1 MQQAFPKIHGLF
13 KIPLSNILHLAN
25 EEKYDILSRNY
36 RQKEA
41 KPMGIM
47 DVLAELE
54 EPEAKES
61 PTPEVVAKEETIAES
76 RPEGPLPEKTP
87 EPVPEPAPPEKRKK
101 LRPEWILA
109 IIAAAAALV
118 LGAVLLMSKSYMPPE
133 EAHAEDPELLLHQQQ
148 AEEYEPWPPL
158 EDYTAPSTAETE
170 PENPTIPPERNPY
183 DKYDFQYD
191 RHNYLKLQNL
201 TSYAGVDVSAFQGKI
216 DWKKVKQSGID
227 FAIIRLGYRGYES
240 GKLVEDEYARVNLKN
255 AREAGLRIGAYFFS
269 QALNI
274 KETDQEIQFM
284 LSILGDT
291 ELDMPIVLDWE
302 IPANTARTRNMDA
315 RTLTDIQRH
324 FCGQMRDQGYQPMIY
339 FNWHQSEH
347 LYVLHE
353 LEEYPF
359 WLALYQDR
367 MTYPWKVEMWQYS
380 DKGKVPGINGNVD
393 LNVYMP
399 D

>member
-1 MQQAFPKIHGLF
+1 METLE
-13 KIPLSNILHLAN
+13 IP
-25 EEKYDILSRNY
+25 E
-36 RQKEA
+36 
-41 KPMGIM
+41 
-47 DVLAELE
+47 ELE
-54 EPEAKES
+54 NSEAC
-61 PTPEVVAKEETIAES
+61 
-76 RPEGPLPEKTP
+76 LPENDL
-87 EPVPEPAPPEKRKK
+87 PAPPKRPG
-101 LRPEWILA
+101 LRPEWILG
-109 IIAAAAALV
+109 IIAGAAAL
-118 LGAVLLMSKSYMPPE
+118 LLAAVVLMSRSYFPQKSDT
-133 EAHAEDPELLLHQQQ
+133 EDPEILLHQQQ
-148 AEEYEPWPPL
+148 QQQQEEVELPWPPL
-158 EDYTAPSTAETE
+158 REYLEPTVSETE

-183 DKYDFQYD
+183 DKYDFQYN
-191 RHNYLKLQNL
+191 RHNYLLLQNVK
-201 TSYAGVDVSAFQGKI
+201 SYAGIDVSAFQGKI
-216 DWKKVKQSGID
+216 DWKKVKASGID

-240 GKLVEDEYARVNLKN
+240 GKLVEDEYAKANLKG
-255 AREAGLRIGAYFFS
+255 AKEAGLRIGAYFFS
-269 QALNI
+269 QALSI
-274 KETDQEIQFM
+274 QETDQEIQFM
-284 LSILGDT
+284 RKILGDT

-339 FNWHQSEH
+339 FNWHQSEN

-367 MTYPWKVEMWQYS
+367 MTYPWKVEMWQYT

>member
-1 MQQAFPKIHGLF
+1 METQM
-13 KIPLSNILHLAN
+13 LAAAPD
-25 EEKYDILSRNY
+25 KKR
-36 RQKEA
+36 R
-41 KPMGIM
+41 KP
-47 DVLAELE
+47 
-54 EPEAKES
+54 
-61 PTPEVVAKEETIAES
+61 
-76 RPEGPLPEKTP
+76 
-87 EPVPEPAPPEKRKK
+87 

-109 IIAAAAALV
+109 IVAAGAAV
-118 LGAVLLMSKSYMPPE
+118 LLAVVLLMSRAYFPE
-133 EAHAEDPELLLHQQQ
+133 NASVPGEEDPEILLHQQ
-148 AEEYEPWPPL
+148 AEELPWPPL
-158 EDYTAPSTAETE
+158 ETYLEPTVPETE

-183 DKYDFQYD
+183 DRYDFQYN
-191 RHNYLKLQNL
+191 RHNYLLLQNL
-201 TSYAGVDVSAFQGKI
+201 KSYAGVDVSAFQGNI

-227 FAIIRLGYRGYES
+227 FAMIRLGYRGYES
-240 GKLVEDEYARVNLKN
+240 GKLVEDDYAKTNLKN
-255 AREAGLRIGAYFFS
+255 AKEAGLKIGAYFFS
-269 QALNI
+269 QALSI

-284 LSILGDT
+284 RKILGDT
-291 ELDMPIVLDWE
+291 KLDMPIVLDWE
-302 IPANTARTRNMDA
+302 IPAATARTRNMDA

-353 LEEYPF
+353 LEDYPF

>member
-1 MQQAFPKIHGLF
+1 MTLPETPTPPENPA
-13 KIPLSNILHLAN
+13 
-25 EEKYDILSRNY
+25 
-36 RQKEA
+36 
-41 KPMGIM
+41 
-47 DVLAELE
+47 AELT
-54 EPEAKES
+54 PG
-61 PTPEVVAKEETIAES
+61 PEVLTAC
-76 RPEGPLPEKTP
+76 PQ
-87 EPVPEPAPPEKRKK
+87 KRRS
-101 LRPEWILA
+101 LRIEWILA
-109 IIAAAAALV
+109 IIAGFA
-118 LGAVLLMSKSYMPPE
+118 AVLLAVTIVLSKPHMAQQE
-133 EAHAEDPELLLHQQQ
+133 EDPELLLHHQQQ
-148 AEEYEPWPPL
+148 AEELVWPPPEAFL
-158 EDYTAPSTAETE
+158 EPTVSETE
-170 PENPTIPPERNPY
+170 PENPTIPPDRNPY
-183 DKYDFQYD
+183 DRYDFQYD

-216 DWKKVKQSGID
+216 DWKQVKASGID

-240 GKLVEDEYARVNLKN
+240 GKLVEDEYARANLKG
-255 AREAGLRIGAYFFS
+255 AKDAGLRVGAYFFS
-269 QALNI
+269 QALSI

-291 ELDMPIVLDWE
+291 KLDMPIVLDWE
-302 IPANTARTRNMDA
+302 IPADTARTRNMDS

-367 MTYPWKVEMWQYS
+367 MTYPWKVEMWQYT
-380 DKGKVPGINGNVD
+380 DRGRVPGISGNVD

>member
-1 MQQAFPKIHGLF
+1 
-13 KIPLSNILHLAN
+13 
-25 EEKYDILSRNY
+25 
-36 RQKEA
+36 
-41 KPMGIM
+41 MGIT
-47 DVLAELE
+47 DIPA
-54 EPEAKES
+54 EPE
-61 PTPEVVAKEETIAES
+61 TPEIVS
-76 RPEGPLPEKTP
+76 SPEFLP
-87 EPVPEPAPPEKRKK
+87 EPVRSRK
-101 LRPEWILA
+101 LRPEWILG
-109 IIAAAAALV
+109 IIAAAAALL
-118 LGAVLLMSKSYMPPE
+118 LGIVLLMSRSYMTEKTAPSHE
-133 EAHAEDPELLLHQQQ
+133 EDPELLQHQQMP
-148 AEEYEPWPPL
+148 EEAPWPPL
-158 EDYTAPSTAETE
+158 ETYLEPTVPETE
-170 PENPTIPPERNPY
+170 PAIPTIPPDRNPY
-183 DKYDFQYD
+183 DKFDFQYN
-191 RHNYLKLQNL
+191 RHNYLLLQNL
-201 TSYAGVDVSAFQGKI
+201 ESYAGIDVSAFQGNI

-240 GKLVEDEYARVNLKN
+240 GKLVEDEYARANLKN
-255 AREAGLRIGAYFFS
+255 AKEAGLRIGAYFFS

-284 LSILGDT
+284 LGILGNT
-291 ELDMPIVLDWE
+291 KLDMPIVLDWE

-380 DKGKVPGINGNVD
+380 DRGRVPGIKGNVD

>member
-1 MQQAFPKIHGLF
+1 METLE
-13 KIPLSNILHLAN
+13 IP
-25 EEKYDILSRNY
+25 E
-36 RQKEA
+36 
-41 KPMGIM
+41 
-47 DVLAELE
+47 ELE
-54 EPEAKES
+54 Q
-61 PTPEVVAKEETIAES
+61 TPFTIDSAPEET
-76 RPEGPLPEKTP
+76 LPAYP
-87 EPVPEPAPPEKRKK
+87 KRKR
-101 LRPEWILA
+101 LRPEWILG
-109 IIAAAAALV
+109 IIAVAAAAL
-118 LGAVLLMSKSYMPPE
+118 LAAVFLMSRAYFPQEPE
-133 EAHAEDPELLLHQQQ
+133 TEDPEILLHQQQ
-148 AEEYEPWPPL
+148 PEDVELPWPPL
-158 EDYTAPSTAETE
+158 EEYLEPTVPETE
-170 PENPTIPPERNPY
+170 PENPTIPPDRNPY
-183 DKYDFQYD
+183 DKFDFQYN
-191 RHNYLKLQNL
+191 RHNYLLLQNVK
-201 TSYAGVDVSAFQGKI
+201 SYPGVDVSAFQGNI

-240 GKLVEDEYARVNLKN
+240 GKLVEDEYARANLKN
-255 AREAGLRIGAYFFS
+255 AKEAGLRIGAYFFS

-284 LSILGDT
+284 LKILGDT
-291 ELDMPIVLDWE
+291 KLDMPVVLDWE

-324 FCGQMRDQGYQPMIY
+324 FCGQMRSQGYQPMIY

-380 DKGKVPGINGNVD
+380 DKGRVPGINGNVD

>member
-1 MQQAFPKIHGLF
+1 
-13 KIPLSNILHLAN
+13 
-25 EEKYDILSRNY
+25 
-36 RQKEA
+36 
-41 KPMGIM
+41 MGIM

-54 EPEAKES
+54 DPQNTASVPETETAEVL
-61 PTPEVVAKEETIAES
+61 PPEITEAEIVREEA
-76 RPEGPLPEKTP
+76 PEKETL
-87 EPVPEPAPPEKRKK
+87 PASRRRP
-101 LRPEWILA
+101 LRPEWILG
-109 IIAAAAALV
+109 IIALAAALV
-118 LGAVLLMSKSYMPPE
+118 LAVVFLMSRPYFPE
-133 EAHAEDPELLLHQQQ
+133 KDLQEEDPELLLHQQQ
-148 AEEYEPWPPL
+148 TQEELPWPPL
-158 EDYTAPSTAETE
+158 ETYLEPTVSETE
-170 PENPTIPPERNPY
+170 PENPTIPPEKNPY
-183 DKYDFQYD
+183 DKFDFQYN
-191 RHNYLKLQNL
+191 RHNYLLLQNVK
-201 TSYAGVDVSAFQGKI
+201 SYAGIDVSAFQGKI
-216 DWKKVKQSGID
+216 DWKQVKASGID

-240 GKLVEDEYARVNLKN
+240 GKLVEDEYAKANLKG
-255 AREAGLRIGAYFFS
+255 AAEAGLKVGAYFFS

-274 KETDQEIQFM
+274 RETDQEIQFM
-284 LSILGDT
+284 RKILGDT
-291 ELDMPIVLDWE
+291 KLDMPVVLDWE

-347 LYVLHE
+347 LYILHE

-380 DKGKVPGINGNVD
+380 DKGRVPGINGNVD